1 MKGFM
6 KDNTGYHIKNL
17 LIGSEGTLGIITECK
32 IKLQRKNNS
41 INGMILS
48 LNNIDKLNDL
58 ITYSHDYLGNI
69 IYAYELID
77 KKCLD
82 LHKKHGKELPI
93 NYDNFNILIETQSN
107 DDKYHQDIL
116 DNFFQICMDNEIISD
131 GFLAYND
138 TQLKN
143 LWILRESITEN
154 LSKENKFL
162 YKFDISIKLNDLIKL
177 KKSLTEYDHYIF
189 GHIFDENIHL
199 NILTDKQDDIIEDKI
214 YKLVSDLNGS
224 ISAEHGIGIMKKK
237 YLELYDSKNQLNL
250 LKKIKKIFDPH
261 NILNPGVLL

>member
-1 MKGFM
+1 
-6 KDNTGYHIKNL
+6 
-17 LIGSEGTLGIITECK
+17 
-32 IKLQRKNNS
+32 
-41 INGMILS
+41 
-48 LNNIDKLNDL
+48 
-58 ITYSHDYLGNI
+58 
-69 IYAYELID
+69 
-77 KKCLD
+77 
-82 LHKKHGKELPI
+82 
-93 NYDNFNILIETQSN
+93 
-107 DDKYHQDIL
+107 
-116 DNFFQICMDNEIISD
+116 
-131 GFLAYND
+131 
-138 TQLKN
+138 
-143 LWILRESITEN
+143 
-154 LSKENKFL
+154 ENKFL